1 MYGPPGTGKTTYVA
15 RQLEA
20 AEAAG
25 REPFVASFTRAAAA
39 ELAGRAA
46 LPRAR
51 VGTLHALCYAMLDRP
66 NIAEEHVKD
75 FKGSL
80 SRGSR
85 EALDEGDGPTYASE
99 DDRLLGEYNLLRQ
112 RMITKDR
119 WPAWVREFAARWEDW
134 KRENDYLDFTDL
146 ISVVYDSGLPPPGRL
161 GFFDEAQDMTPLD
174 FALARQWGEHYLD
187 DVVFVGDEDQT
198 IYEWR
203 GATPQGLLDPPL
215 PEGSVRV
222 LGQSYRLPASVHTY
236 ATEWIERVARRADKP
251 FAPRAEQGAM
261 TFAPHLTDAGG
272 LADTLEELSGD
283 ATALLLASC
292 SYMLRDTVAELR
304 RRGALVHHPWR
315 REKAVWN
322 PLGAATGGS
331 TRARVLRML
340 APQVTGRPWTYGD
353 VDAFLDLVK
362 LRGVTRRGARSTVK
376 KQHPE
381 QQVSEAA
388 LLDLFEDD
396 VRIEI
401 EVMPME
407 FLLRHAATR
416 RAGSLDY
423 LAAVAKRH
431 GLDALVAPEPRITLG
446 TIHSLKGGE
455 ADHVVVVPDISRAA
469 ADSRAQP
476 GGDDALTRQFYVA
489 FTRARHSLTLAG
501 SRSSNR
507 IHWPS
512 PR

>member
-1 MYGPPGTGKTTYVA
+1 MA
-15 RQLEA
+15 N

-261 TFAPHLTDAGG
+261 IVRAPPDRCRRARRHAGG
-272 LADTLEELSGD
+272 AI
-283 ATALLLASC
+283 
-292 SYMLRDTVAELR
+292 R
-304 RRGALVHHPWR
+304 RRHRASARQLLVHAARHDGGAEAPGRAGASPVAAREGGVEPSGGCHR
-315 REKAVWN
+315 R
-322 PLGAATGGS
+322 LHSRTGAAH
-331 TRARVLRML
+331 ARPAGYGAPVDLR
-340 APQVTGRPWTYGD
+340 
-353 VDAFLDLVK
+353 
-362 LRGVTRRGARSTVK
+362 
-376 KQHPE
+376 
-381 QQVSEAA
+381 
-388 LLDLFEDD
+388 
-396 VRIEI
+396 
-401 EVMPME
+401 
-407 FLLRHAATR
+407 
-416 RAGSLDY
+416 
-423 LAAVAKRH
+423 
-431 GLDALVAPEPRITLG
+431 
-446 TIHSLKGGE
+446 
-455 ADHVVVVPDISRAA
+455 
-469 ADSRAQP
+469 
-476 GGDDALTRQFYVA
+476 
-489 FTRARHSLTLAG
+489 
-501 SRSSNR
+501 
-507 IHWPS
+507 
-512 PR
+512 